1 MGGLCC
7 CLKKDEYFE
16 DGFNN
21 ESRPILDNQGIN
33 DGDRRDS
40 QYPISVSNQ
49 VYGSIQANGLRQA
62 SEDLQNQMY
71 NRVLNQL
78 SSRVIDI
85 SSIEKSGE
93 QADLTDREY
102 IINQKLSSVRRS
114 VMLDSKKTTPS
125 RSDHSLFKSRE
136 PIPMDDYRLII
147 NIAAKSATAVEYGFR
162 IHDSEPFVVN
172 FDNAPY

>member
-1 MGGLCC
+1 
-7 CLKKDEYFE
+7 
-16 DGFNN
+16 
-21 ESRPILDNQGIN
+21 
-33 DGDRRDS
+33 
-40 QYPISVSNQ
+40 
-49 VYGSIQANGLRQA
+49 
-62 SEDLQNQMY
+62 MY

-125 RSDHSLFKSRE
+125 RMFYSVFYHNFLFLLNAFVYYYHLGSDHSLFKSRE